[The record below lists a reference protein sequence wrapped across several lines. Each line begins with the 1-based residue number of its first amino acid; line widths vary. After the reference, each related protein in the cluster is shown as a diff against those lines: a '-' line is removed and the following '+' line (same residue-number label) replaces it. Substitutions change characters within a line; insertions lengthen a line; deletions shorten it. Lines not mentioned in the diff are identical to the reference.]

1 MAKIYEGELFVAKGG
16 ERKFA
21 AHSSIW
27 SISFEDIKTVLYEMI
42 SPNIGKEMFT
52 GRLFPLVIS
61 SKIFEDKEG
70 YINRSCVNAAAVILH
85 NKERNLVGSKEYLK
99 EYIEEF
105 MDDPN
110 YEQNLER
117 LNAYAD
123 MNENIS
129 SGIKSDIRAKLDD
142 ICGLVKETVDVY
154 TMSSDAKSKIKSEK
168 AKKMIK
174 K

>member
-1 MAKIYEGELFVAKGG
+1 
-16 ERKFA
+16 
-21 AHSSIW
+21 
-27 SISFEDIKTVLYEMI
+27 
-42 SPNIGKEMFT
+42 
-52 GRLFPLVIS
+52 
-61 SKIFEDKEG
+61 
-70 YINRSCVNAAAVILH
+70 
-85 NKERNLVGSKEYLK
+85 
-99 EYIEEF
+99 